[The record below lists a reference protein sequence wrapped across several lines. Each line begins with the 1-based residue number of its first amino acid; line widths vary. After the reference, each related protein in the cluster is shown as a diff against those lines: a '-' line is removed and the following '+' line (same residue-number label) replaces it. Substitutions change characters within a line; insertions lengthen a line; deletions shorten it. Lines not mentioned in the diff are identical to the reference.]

1 MTLGEI
7 RISDRAM
14 SEEDSAALLQRALVG
29 RIGTVG
35 ADGMPYVVPMN
46 FVYEQAGRR
55 IHLHLGRQP
64 GHLAENLKSSPKLC
78 FEVDEPG
85 PLIATGETACETDHV
100 YESVICFGQGCVI
113 SDQAERTR
121 IARLFVQKYVDQ
133 GMPGR
138 SCKPE
143 MVYLEIVDFVTI
155 EVAVMTGKRQP
166 PLEPEA

>member
-14 SEEDSAALLQRALVG
+14 SEEDTVVLLQRALVG

-46 FVYEQAGRR
+46 FVYERAKRR
-55 IHLHLGRQP
+55 VHLHLARNP
-64 GHLAENLKSSPKLC
+64 GHLAANLAFSPKVC

-100 YESVICFGQGCVI
+100 YESVVCFGEARVVA
-113 SDQAERTR
+113 DQKERAR
-121 IARLFVQKYVDQ
+121 IARLFVRKYVDQ

-138 SCKPE
+138 SCKPGL
-143 MVYLEIVDFVTI
+143 VYLEIVDFVTI
-155 EVAVMTGKRQP
+155 EVSVMTGKRRP

>member
-100 YESVICFGQGCVI
+100 YESVICFGQGRVV
-113 SDQAERTR
+113 SDLAERTR

-138 SCKPE
+138 SCKPGL
-143 MVYLEIVDFVTI
+143 VYLEIVDFVTI
-155 EVAVMTGKRQP
+155 EIAVMTGKRRL

>member
-100 YESVICFGQGCVI
+100 YESVICFGQGRVA
-113 SDQAERTR
+113 SDLAERTR

-138 SCKPE
+138 SYKPGL
-143 MVYLEIVDFVTI
+143 VYLEIVDFVTI

-166 PLEPEA
+166 PLEPGA

>member
-14 SEEDSAALLQRALVG
+14 SEQDSAAVLQRALVG
-29 RIGTVG
+29 RVGTVG

-46 FVYEQAGRR
+46 FVYEQAGRW

-64 GHLAENLKSSPKLC
+64 GHLAENLKFSPKVC

-85 PLIATGETACETDHV
+85 ALIATGETACETDYV
-100 YESVICFGQGCVI
+100 YESVICFGRGRVV
-113 SDQAERTR
+113 SDQGERTR

-138 SCKPE
+138 SCKPGL
-143 MVYLEIVDFVTI
+143 VYLEIVDFVTI
-155 EVAVMTGKRQP
+155 EVAVVTGKRRP
-166 PLEPEA
+166 PLEPEP